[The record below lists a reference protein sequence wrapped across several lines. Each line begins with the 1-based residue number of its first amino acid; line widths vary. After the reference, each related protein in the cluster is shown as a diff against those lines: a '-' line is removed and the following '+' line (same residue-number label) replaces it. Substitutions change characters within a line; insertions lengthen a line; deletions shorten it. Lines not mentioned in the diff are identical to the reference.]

1 MNVVMGRPAECGRK
15 PITTFFFRRDKMP
28 VEFLYLIIVFAV
40 AIIGFTV
47 LKRPLYETMLAAFV
61 ILVAVTGTWGSIW
74 TFIWDAITES
84 SLYVIIVFII
94 SASLL
99 SKTTVID
106 DFIAIILSV
115 FGRFTGGAGYVAII
129 GSTYMGSLSGSG
141 PGNVAT
147 TGVFSI
153 PAMKRS
159 GFPPELAANVE
170 AHSSTMGNMIPPAGM
185 IATAFAILDKM
196 YPEKYTISQ
205 YWLLLWG
212 IAAWFILQRILTM
225 IAMCKYY
232 HVKPMAKEDIPPF
245 KESIR
250 NGWKAIFLPI
260 TVFLP
265 FLLTSKFEGFFTKQ
279 LGSGYKALSN
289 SLLLFIPALIVV
301 TAIALSDGK
310 TRKAM
315 TLKNMTEYVTDG
327 MLKVVPTASLVLF
340 AYFVSNVLE
349 TLGIEAAIGEYIAG
363 LNMSKLG
370 LCLLLPAFS
379 AILGMLIPG
388 STQVKIFG
396 GIFITILASCGVD
409 PMLTC
414 GMLPCIC
421 GAMHGVT
428 PPYCACVYTGMGI
441 AEAELGPTLKN
452 CAWWIAIHY
461 LLSVIMLMGW
471 LPVVGLIA

>member
-1 MNVVMGRPAECGRK
+1 M
-15 PITTFFFRRDKMP
+15 PI
-28 VEFLYLIIVFAV
+28 EFLYLAIVFAV

-47 LKRPLYETMLAAFV
+47 LKRPLYECMLAAFIVLV
-61 ILVAVTGTWGSIW
+61 IVTGSWANTWN
-74 TFIWDAITES
+74 FIWKAFTDS

-99 SKTTVID
+99 AKTTVID

-115 FGRFTGGAGYVAII
+115 FGRFRGGAGFVAII

-147 TGVFSI
+147 TGVFTI

-159 GFPPELAANVE
+159 GFPAHLAANVE

-185 IATAFAILDKM
+185 IATAFAILDGL

-212 IAAWFILQRILTM
+212 VAIWFIIQRILTLYF
-225 IAMCKYY
+225 MCRYY
-232 HVKPMAKEDIPPF
+232 KVDPMRKEDIPSF
-245 KESIR
+245 KQSIK

-260 TVFLP
+260 IVFLP
-265 FLLTSKFEGFFTKQ
+265 FMLTSTFEAWFKDR
-279 LGSGYKALSN
+279 LGAGSSSFN
-289 SLLLFIPALIVV
+289 SSLLLFIPALIVLA
-301 TAIALSDGK
+301 AIALSDK
-310 TRKAM
+310 ETKKKM
-315 TLKNMTEYVTDG
+315 TLPEMYREIRDG
-327 MLKVVPTASLVLF
+327 MMKVVPTAALVLF
-340 AYFVSNVLE
+340 AYFVSNVLV
-349 TLGIEAAIGEYIAG
+349 TLGIEKAIGDYIAS
-363 LNMSKLG
+363 LNMSLFA
-370 LCLLLPAFS
+370 LALILPLFT

-396 GIFITILASCGVD
+396 GIIISIIAAAGGN
-409 PMLTC
+409 PMLAC
-414 GMLPCIC
+414 AMLPCIC

-441 AEAELGPTLKN
+441 ADAELKPTMLN
-452 CAWWIAIHY
+452 CMVWIALHY
-461 LLSVIMLMGW
+461 VLSVITMMGW
-471 LPVVGLIA
+471 LPLIGLIA